1 MVASRNVTIASSV
14 GLHARPANL
23 FVQTVNGLGLRVT
36 IQKEGRPPVDARSML
51 GVMTLGAKHGEVVT
65 LAANGDGAE
74 AALDT
79 LVAFLSID
87 HDAPA

>member
-1 MVASRNVTIASSV
+1 
-14 GLHARPANL
+14 
-23 FVQTVNGLGLRVT
+23 
-36 IQKEGRPPVDARSML
+36 
-51 GVMTLGAKHGEVVT
+51 MTLGAKQGDVVT

>member
-1 MVASRNVTIASSV
+1 MPSREVTIASAS

-23 FVQTVNGLGLRVT
+23 FVQTVNRLGLRVT

-79 LVAFLSID
+79 LVAFLTID
-87 HDAPA
+87 HDQPAA